1 MKQNNNKAATTDNGF
16 LGSISS
22 SSIRNFIPKSF
33 SSNRNKCTSN
43 SNPKLPKSNAENTP
57 PADPNIINHQH
68 SQIKT
73 PVSHTQSNAPQSSD
87 TTVVVR
93 IRPENKNSNANE
105 GEWKIEKVSS
115 DTLCFGGSL
124 FTFDEV
130 FDTNSSQEDVFQF
143 VGLPLVRSAL
153 AGYNTSIL
161 SYGQS
166 GSGKTYTMWGPPSS
180 IVEEPLSQS
189 QQGIV
194 PRIFRMLFTELER
207 EKRMSD
213 RKQFNYQCRCS
224 FVEICNDQIKNL
236 LNPIQQNL
244 EVKEDSKSA
253 LYIENLIEEYVTGYD
268 DVAQIMI
275 KGLSNR
281 KFGETG
287 LKSYGSRSHII
298 FTFVVESW
306 CKGTPKSSN
315 GLKSSK
321 ISLIDLAGLDRDT
334 TDDASQYQ
342 METINLKKS
351 LSQLGHFVDAL
362 TKEPPFGKDE
372 AKPHS
377 KSCLTHLL
385 RDSLGGNS
393 KLSVICSISPDNRSN
408 SETLSTLRFGQ
419 QVRSIRNEPVINEIK
434 EADVDFGDTI
444 KNLKEELIRAK
455 DDVHSSVEGKK
466 GCFQGCNAQESLNHL
481 RISINRSLI
490 LSNIEN
496 DTNEVVEV
504 NEDDIEQLRQQ
515 IDELYSSCEGSPK
528 DISVTEDCVQFPSV
542 ENCDEDMFNDDDIV
556 VSADNIDCTEN
567 TSEGIKSVHS
577 CSPSPILD
585 GPKLSDSPKFSNTR
599 KKVTFSSSNLG
610 RWDNVAENSNLGEDL
625 SRKSFK
631 EHHMQSSLRSS
642 KAESL
647 ATSLQRG
654 LQIIDNHQ
662 KNSALNKSTTSF
674 SFEHLTL
681 VACPEND
688 KAEFSDQTIP
698 QKPSRD
704 GEYTSLCA
712 SCRTKLCSKDY
723 AEVQDSL
730 KVPKHLDDA
739 LVDGST
745 REKDIENVCMEQAA
759 RIKQLNE
766 MVEKLKEQISV
777 HGQHEEYNSIKDE
790 NQLLRGTSSITE
802 EKCEIKEVQEEIAQ
816 KDISFDANE
825 KELLLKEIKNLRSK
839 LQSYG
844 DAPVKKS
851 TDILRSS
858 LMSRSIQLQKSSVFS
873 PENDGEELENEKLRW
888 TEMESEW
895 ICLTDELRV
904 DLESHRLRAE
914 RFEAELRSE
923 KKCTEELD
931 DALNRAVTGHARM
944 VEHYAE
950 LQEKYNDL
958 VVKHEAVMEGIAEV
972 KRAAAKASKKGH
984 ARFAK
989 SLAAEL
995 SVMRVEREKESKLL
1009 KKENQILKSQL
1020 QDTAEAVQA
1029 AGELLVRLRESEH
1042 AASVAEENFSNVQQE
1057 NEMLKMQIEKLKSKH
1072 KTEVST
1078 MKQYLVESKLPESA
1092 LQPLYQEDSELAQNN
1107 ATSYTYDDQ
1116 AWRAEFGASYQ
1127 DHHYY

>member
-1 MKQNNNKAATTDNGF
+1 MKQNKAATTENGF

-22 SSIRNFIPKSF
+22 SSIRNLIIPKSF
-33 SSNRNKCTSN
+33 SSTRNKYTSLSSSNSN
-43 SNPKLPKSNAENTP
+43 SNPKVPKSNAENTP
-57 PADPNIINHQH
+57 PADPNIINHQQ
-68 SQIKT
+68 SQIKA
-73 PVSHTQSNAPQSSD
+73 PISHTQLNDDP
-87 TTVVVR
+87 TVKVVVR
-93 IRPENKNSNANE
+93 IRPENKNSNAKE
-105 GEWKIEKVSS
+105 GDSKIEMVSS
-115 DTLCFGGSL
+115 DTLCLGDAL

-130 FDTNSSQEDVFQF
+130 FDTNSSQEDVFQS

-161 SYGQS
+161 TYGQS

-189 QQGIV
+189 QQGIA

-224 FVEICNDQIKNL
+224 FLEICHDQIKNL

-244 EVKEDSKSA
+244 EVKEDSKNA
-253 LYIENLIEEYVTGYD
+253 LYIENLIEEYITSYD

-281 KFGETG
+281 KYGGF
-287 LKSYGSRSHII
+287 KSNGSKSHII

-306 CKGTPKSSN
+306 CKGISKSSN

-334 TDDASQYQ
+334 TDDAGQYHT
-342 METINLKKS
+342 ETINLKKS

-362 TKEPPFGKDE
+362 IKEPQFAKDE
-372 AKPHS
+372 ANPHR

-393 KLSVICSISPDNRSN
+393 KLSVICSISPDNKSN

-419 QVRSIRNEPVINEIK
+419 RVRSVRNEPVINEIK
-434 EADVDFGDTI
+434 EADVDFSDTI

-455 DDVHSSVEGKK
+455 DDGGKK
-466 GCFQGCNAQESLNHL
+466 GSFQGCNAQESLNHL
-481 RISINRSLI
+481 RISVNRSLI
-490 LSNIEN
+490 LSNMEN
-496 DTNEVVEV
+496 DTNEVVNV
-504 NEDDIEQLRQQ
+504 NEDDIRQLQQQ

-528 DISVTEDCVQFPSV
+528 DISVTEDCVQFSSV
-542 ENCDEDMFNDDDIV
+542 ENCDADMLNDRDIV
-556 VSADNIDCTEN
+556 ISADNIDCIEN

-585 GPKLSDSPKFSNTR
+585 GPKLSDSPKFSNNLR
-599 KKVTFSSSNLG
+599 KNVTFASSNLG
-610 RWDNVAENSNLGEDL
+610 RWNNVAENSNLEEDL

-631 EHHMQSSLRSS
+631 ECQHMQSSLRSS

-681 VACPEND
+681 MACPEND
-688 KAEFSDQTIP
+688 QDESSDQTIP
-698 QKPSRD
+698 KKPSSD

-712 SCRTKLCSKDY
+712 SCRTKLCDKDY

-730 KVPKHLDDA
+730 KVPKHLD
-739 LVDGST
+739 
-745 REKDIENVCMEQAA
+745 NVCMEQAA

-766 MVEKLKEQISV
+766 MVEKLK
-777 HGQHEEYNSIKDE
+777 DE
-790 NQLLRGTSSITE
+790 NKILKGTSSIGHFPYITGE
-802 EKCEIKEVQEEIAQ
+802 ECEIKEVQEECAK
-816 KDISFDANE
+816 KDSSFDANE
-825 KELLLKEIKNLRSK
+825 KEFLLEEIKNLRSK

-858 LMSRSIQLQKSSVFS
+858 LMSRSIQLQKSGVFS
-873 PENDGEELENEKLRW
+873 HENDGEELENEKQRW

-904 DLESHRLRAE
+904 DLESQRQHAE
-914 RFEAELRSE
+914 RVEAELRSE
-923 KKCTEELD
+923 KKCTAELD
-931 DALNRAVTGHARM
+931 DALNRAVTGHARI

-1009 KKENQILKSQL
+1009 KKENQILRSQL
-1020 QDTAEAVQA
+1020 RDTAEAVQA
-1029 AGELLVRLRESEH
+1029 AGELLVRLREAEH
-1042 AASVAEENFSNVQQE
+1042 AASVAEENFANVQQD
-1057 NEMLKMQIEKLKSKH
+1057 NEMLKLQIEKLKSKH

-1078 MKQYLVESKLPESA
+1078 MKQYLAESKLPESA
-1092 LQPLYQEDSELAQNN
+1092 LQPLYQEDSELAHNN

-1116 AWRAEFGASYQ
+1116 AWRAEFGASYH